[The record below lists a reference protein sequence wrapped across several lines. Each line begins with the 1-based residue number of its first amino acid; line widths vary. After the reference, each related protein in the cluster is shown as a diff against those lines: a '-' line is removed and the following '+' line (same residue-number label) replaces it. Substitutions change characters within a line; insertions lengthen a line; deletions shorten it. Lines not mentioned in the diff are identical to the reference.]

1 MKILSVAITLGMVFL
16 PSANTQEGH
25 WPVHTV
31 CNTNKIRV
39 KYRSCDPLQDIGF
52 TLLSPC
58 AQLWTEPIKPRLIVP
73 LRQSV
78 DELYLSVDV
87 TLDGIPTL
95 HLDEPLCQ
103 PNFPRYINCGS
114 RKGELINVDGTLDKL
129 PPHLTG
135 QYNLIFSAIN
145 QNGFQIACVNST
157 IELL

>member
-16 PSANTQEGH
+16 PSANTQEDH

-39 KYRSCDPLQDIGF
+39 KYRSCG
-52 TLLSPC
+52 
-58 AQLWTEPIKPRLIVP
+58 
-73 LRQSV
+73 QSV

-129 PPHLTG
+129 PLHLTG